1 MARVSAGDRLQ
12 RILALV
18 PWIVAHD
25 GPTVAEVCERF
36 GLDPKKLVAELEALE
51 QVGVYPYTPG
61 DFVSV
66 TIEDDRIWI
75 HYADYFRRPL
85 RLTPEEGFAL
95 VAAGQALLAVEG
107 ADAEGPLA
115 RALAKLARS
124 LRVDTDATG
133 VVLGPVPVDTLAL
146 LRTAVAERRPVE
158 MAYYTFGRDELT
170 HRVVEPANVFADQG
184 QWYVSGHCRLAD
196 GERVFRVDRIAEA
209 TLLDEVLDRAPAA
222 GTLAV
227 FQPRPDDPRVTLRLA
242 PAAHWVLEQYP
253 VSEAVT
259 LDDGRVELTLV
270 ISARPWLERL
280 LLRLGPDAEVVA
292 ADPALAGAAADAA
305 GRVLARYGSPD
316 ADR

>member
-36 GLDPKKLVAELEALE
+36 GLDPKKLVGELEALE

-95 VAAGQALLAVEG
+95 VAAGQALLSVEG
-107 ADAEGPLA
+107 ADPDGPLA
-115 RALAKLARS
+115 RGLAKLARS
-124 LRVDTDATG
+124 LRIDTEATG

-146 LRTAVAERRPVE
+146 LRTAVVERHPVE
-158 MAYYTFGRDELT
+158 IEYYAFGRDELT
-170 HRVVEPANVFADQG
+170 HRVIEPAKVFADQG

-196 GERVFRVDRIAEA
+196 GERVFRVDRISEA
-209 TLLDEVLDRAPAA
+209 TLLDEVLDRAPDA

-227 FQPRPDDPRVTLRLA
+227 FQPRPDDPRVTIRLT
-242 PAAHWVLEQYP
+242 PAAQWVLEQYP
-253 VSEAVT
+253 VTEATT
-259 LDDGRVELTLV
+259 LPDGGFEVTLV

-280 LLRLGPDAEVVA
+280 LLRLGPDAEVVH
-292 ADPALAGAAADAA
+292 ADPALADAASGAAA
-305 GRVLARYGSPD
+305 RVLARYRTSD